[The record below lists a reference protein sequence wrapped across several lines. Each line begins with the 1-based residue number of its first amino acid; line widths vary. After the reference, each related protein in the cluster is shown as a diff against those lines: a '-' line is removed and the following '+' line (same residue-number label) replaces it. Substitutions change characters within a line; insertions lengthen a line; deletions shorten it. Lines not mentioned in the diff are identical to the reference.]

1 MQSTC
6 FQLFSIEKEWFS
18 WNSCTLLKVS
28 SRAVAGA
35 IRNASKSLLFNW
47 NELISLQF
55 LQTPWRVSKFLFVHW
70 LVQSKCFQ
78 IIAFQLK
85 SSELLEAFQ
94 IFYSCIGR
102 CNPHAS
108 KSLLFIWKAMNSLV
122 LTSKHSFATA
132 WGSEHSLTY
141 KLTKTYIYIQT

>member
-1 MQSTC
+1 
-6 FQLFSIEKEWFS
+6 
-18 WNSCTLLKVS
+18 
-28 SRAVAGA
+28 
-35 IRNASKSLLFNW
+35 
-47 NELISLQF
+47 
-55 LQTPWRVSKFLFVHW
+55 
-70 LVQSKCFQ
+70 
-78 IIAFQLK
+78 LK

-141 KLTKTYIYIQT
+141 KLTKTYIYTYKHKTQNNQKHKTGNSCGLFQTRKTLATQTWIHETCEMQLKRNAPGSLSCFPLPVRCDSFTSEVSWIDGSFHPI